1 MQKNSG
7 DSFAEKMYQSMSDDE
22 LQNTLRCGTFSV
34 GALNEEQIELILAEM
49 ARRGM
54 NDPLRSA
61 EAAWAEFK
69 REYAGKESSYDNSTQ
84 FDGTNIARS
93 KPNAHAGIRNAKR
106 RIAVFAAV
114 LIIVLASLA
123 TVQANGV
130 DVFGAIAR
138 WTSELFSFGRTE
150 ENRDLVVDGK
160 QPEIDPVENQQ
171 FTSLQEALD
180 FYGVTEVAAPQW
192 IPDGFVPQIVNVNPN
207 GTWLE
212 FLASYTNG
220 SGQVLAVSYNSYQET
235 PLMYY
240 EKAGSLSET
249 FMTGDSVCKV
259 FENIGN
265 YTAAWI
271 TPHFECCVSA
281 PTDAMDIDML
291 KEVLVSMQ

>member
-1 MQKNSG
+1 M
-7 DSFAEKMYQSMSDDE
+7 
-22 LQNTLRCGTFSV
+22 
-34 GALNEEQIELILAEM
+34 
-49 ARRGM
+49 
-54 NDPLRSA
+54 P
-61 EAAWAEFK
+61 
-69 REYAGKESSYDNSTQ
+69 GKESSYDNSTQ

-130 DVFGAIAR
+130 VFSALSPDGLLNCSALA
-138 WTSELFSFGRTE
+138 EPKK
-150 ENRDLVVDGK
+150 NRDLVVDGK
-160 QPEIDPVENQQ
+160 WPEIDPVENQQ

-235 PLMYY
+235 PAY
-240 EKAGSLSET
+240 
-249 FMTGDSVCKV
+249 
-259 FENIGN
+259 
-265 YTAAWI
+265 
-271 TPHFECCVSA
+271 
-281 PTDAMDIDML
+281 
-291 KEVLVSMQ
+291 VL

>member
-7 DSFAEKMYQSMSDDE
+7 GSFAEKIYQSMSDDE

-54 NDPLRSA
+54 NAPLRSA
-61 EAAWAEFK
+61 EVAWSEFK
-69 REYAGKESSYDNSTQ
+69 REYAGKESSYDDTP
-84 FDGTNIARS
+84 FDETNIAHS
-93 KPNAHAGIRNAKR
+93 KHGAQVRIRNAKR

-150 ENRDLVVDGK
+150 ENRDLVVDEK
-160 QPEIDPVENQQ
+160 WPEIDVNENRQ

-220 SGQVLAVSYNSYQET
+220 SGQVLAVSYNSYQGT

-240 EKAGSLSET
+240 EKAGSVSET
-249 FMTGDSVCKV
+249 FTIDDNVCKI
-259 FENIGN
+259 FENVGN
-265 YTAAWI
+265 YTAVWI

-291 KEVLVSMQ
+291 KEILVSMQ